1 MMTTRDLLNTFD
13 DWREQRQQIVLA
25 TVFETAGSTYSK
37 AGARM
42 LINADGDYQGMLSG
56 GCLEGDL
63 AERARQ
69 VLDTG
74 TTQMVTYDL
83 GLNDEELWGL
93 GVGCDGLMKIFLQP
107 LLAETDYAPF
117 RAIARMYDGDRTG
130 VAVTVLESEDIDAG
144 ATLVSVDGIIER
156 FGLNDA
162 AVTVL
167 TDEASIALCGN
178 VSSTRQI
185 EIDDAVATVLF
196 AIIKPR
202 PRLLILGAGLDAEPV
217 CRLASELG
225 WRITVFDHRPAYIDN
240 GDFREAEKIVCSP
253 AAEMSGQLELSAFDA
268 AIVMSH
274 HLETDRLYLAQLSTT
289 AMPYI
294 GLLGPKDRR
303 KRLVEDLGDDAA
315 SLEGRLHGPAG
326 LDIAAVGPAAIALS
340 ILAEAYEIV
349 AEGGS

>member
-1 MMTTRDLLNTFD
+1 MTTSKLLATFD
-13 DWREQRQQIVLA
+13 DWREQGKQIVLA

-63 AERARQ
+63 AQRARQ

-74 TTQMVTYDL
+74 KAQMVTYDL

-107 LLAETDYAPF
+107 LLAGADYAPF
-117 RAIARMYDGDRTG
+117 PAIARMYDGDQTG
-130 VAVTVLESEDIDAG
+130 VAVTILESGQIEPG
-144 ATLVSVDGIIER
+144 TTLVSSGDHIEVV
-156 FGLNDA
+156 GLSDTAAND
-162 AVTVL
+162 L
-167 TDEASIALCGN
+167 MNEATIALASN
-178 VSSTRQI
+178 VSSTKQI
-185 EIDDAVATVLF
+185 EIDDTVATVLF

-240 GDFREAEKIVCSP
+240 GDFKEAEKIVCSP
-253 AAEMSGQLELSAFDA
+253 AAEMSGQLELSTFDA

-274 HLETDRLYLAQLSTT
+274 HLDTDRLYLAQLSTT
-289 AMPYI
+289 AMVYI

-303 KRLVEDLGDDAA
+303 KRLVEDLGEDAA
-315 SLEGRLHGPAG
+315 SLESRLHGPAG

-340 ILAEAYEIV
+340 ILAEAYESV
-349 AEGGS
+349 AAGGS